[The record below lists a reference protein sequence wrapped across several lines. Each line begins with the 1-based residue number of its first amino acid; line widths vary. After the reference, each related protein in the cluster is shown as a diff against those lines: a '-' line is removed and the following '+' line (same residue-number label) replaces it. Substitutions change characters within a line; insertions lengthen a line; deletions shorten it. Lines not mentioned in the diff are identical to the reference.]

1 MEKYVITV
9 KIGVGIATY
18 QFDDKERAME
28 IVSQLRD
35 ENAEFETN
43 FE

>member
-1 MEKYVITV
+1 MKQYVIKV
-9 KIGVGIATY
+9 KLGSGTAVY
-18 QFDDKERAME
+18 QFDSRERAME